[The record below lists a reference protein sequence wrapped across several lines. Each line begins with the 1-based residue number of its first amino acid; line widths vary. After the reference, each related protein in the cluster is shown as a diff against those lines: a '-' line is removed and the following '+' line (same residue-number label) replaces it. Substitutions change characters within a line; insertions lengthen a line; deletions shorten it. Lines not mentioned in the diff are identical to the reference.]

1 MYRFLLLF
9 VFVLCGCSTS
19 ITTTGSGTEVY
30 EQVKQV
36 LEAHRAREIVD
47 GDLGMKG
54 STWKYEPARG
64 KFVFQHKPR
73 GKFTAARLIEISIRP
88 WMNDQRSNAQCVY
101 TLGIGLGFLLGGQ
114 APTLAYKKMLQ
125 GGCVK
130 HFSKTTVNK
139 SKD

>member
-1 MYRFLLLF
+1 MF
-9 VFVLCGCSTS
+9 VFCGCSTS

-54 STWKYEPARG
+54 SSWKQEPARG
-64 KFVFQHKPR
+64 KFVFEHKPR

-88 WMNDQRSNAQCVY
+88 WDERPEVKRTVRVYAWHWNWFPPWWAGPDFGLQKDVAGWLLEAFQQNDCE
-101 TLGIGLGFLLGGQ
+101 
-114 APTLAYKKMLQ
+114 
-125 GGCVK
+125 
-130 HFSKTTVNK
+130 
-139 SKD
+139 